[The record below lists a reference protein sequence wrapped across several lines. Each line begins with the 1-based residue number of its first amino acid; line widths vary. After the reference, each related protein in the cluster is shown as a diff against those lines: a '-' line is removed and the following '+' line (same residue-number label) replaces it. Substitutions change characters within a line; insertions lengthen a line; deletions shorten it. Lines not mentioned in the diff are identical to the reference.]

1 MSVVGR
7 AISLVKAFSV
17 TEGGNVVGRKELRGA
32 EMRGAQGGSTDGRIP
47 DFPAWGTTKSEVRLM
62 NNV

>member
-1 MSVVGR
+1 M
-7 AISLVKAFSV
+7 
-17 TEGGNVVGRKELRGA
+17 VGRKVLRGA